1 MYPMEN
7 GIIAVLLLAAIVVVS
22 LRLRSRGPTRMGRS
36 LYTIAAVLLGIW
48 LVGVLV
54 SVVTTPASP

>member
-1 MYPMEN
+1 MEN
-7 GIIAVLLLAAIVVVS
+7 GIIAVLLVAAIVVVS
-22 LRLRSRGPTRMGRS
+22 LRLRSRGPSRMGRA

-54 SVVTTPASP
+54 TVATTPAAP